1 MKKLPDRNYAA
12 LTGTERAAVAFAAMA
27 RDDDAELR
35 RLKDTCPL
43 KGYRITD
50 PDYSDRIDALLT
62 LTLATECDLRGWA
75 IVATSC
81 AATTDRD
88 PAPVI
93 RHMLAIDAALDRFA
107 AEQGID
113 PADLR
118 RAGSPRHA
126 LVAHWLDE
134 PAPQPDEAHIERELQ
149 GLRDYWRT
157 RVEERGAA

>member
-1 MKKLPDRNYAA
+1 MKQLHDRNYAA
-12 LTGTERAAVAFAAMA
+12 LTGTERAAVALAALA

-75 IVATSC
+75 CVAIWCS
-81 AATTDRD
+81 TTQDGD

-93 RHMLAIDAALDRFA
+93 RHMLAIDTALDRFA

-134 PAPQPDEAHIERELQ
+134 PAPEPDEAHIERELQ